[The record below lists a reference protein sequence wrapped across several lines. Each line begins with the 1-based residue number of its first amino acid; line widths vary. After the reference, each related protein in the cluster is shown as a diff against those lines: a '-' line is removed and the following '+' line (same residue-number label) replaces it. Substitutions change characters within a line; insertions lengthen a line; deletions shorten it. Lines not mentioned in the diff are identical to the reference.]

1 MSPLFSTR
9 GPEPCG
15 IKLLE
20 RLLPW
25 EKFGNMER
33 SAGRLKHR
41 SLSIC

>member
-1 MSPLFSTR
+1 MSPLSSNQS
-9 GPEPCG
+9 PEPCG

-25 EKFGNMER
+25 EKFGNME
-33 SAGRLKHR
+33 SGTVRLGSR